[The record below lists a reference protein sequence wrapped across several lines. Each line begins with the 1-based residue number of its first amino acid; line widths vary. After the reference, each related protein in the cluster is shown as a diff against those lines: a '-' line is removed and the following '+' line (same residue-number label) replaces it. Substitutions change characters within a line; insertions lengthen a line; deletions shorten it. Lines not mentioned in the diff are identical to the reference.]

1 MLVNT
6 IDDFVKVIPTA
17 TGTEYSVI
25 EPFLYEADNKF
36 LGQLLG
42 TDLYN
47 YIESLGATNALKL
60 TYIRLLSFQAYEN
73 AIPFAD
79 LIQTQNG
86 FGVVSNSN
94 IAPASKE
101 RVERLREWVS
111 KQIYVNVDLLIQ
123 LIYQSTAA
131 MTEWRKFA
139 GFNSLTDCFFLT
151 GEEFSNYTP
160 CQDPKRKYFLD
171 KKSELL
177 AWQTNIIEKLISKG
191 YLSQLIAE
199 MRAVNFTAGSENVI
213 RHCKIILG
221 LLSQGN
227 QEQALKT
234 SNVLSNMLDDNLT
247 TYITY
252 AASPE
257 YALRKTPVYE
267 NKLNDPTYFFG

>member
-6 IDDFVKVIPTA
+6 IDDFIKVIPTA
-17 TGTEYSVI
+17 SGTEYSAI
-25 EPFLYEADNKF
+25 EPFLIEADNYF

-42 TDLYN
+42 VDLLN
-47 YIESLGATNALKL
+47 YIEGLGATNALKL

-111 KQIYVNVDLLIQ
+111 RQIYINIDLLIQ
-123 LIYQSTAA
+123 LIYQSAAA
-131 MTEWRKFA
+131 MIEWRKFA
-139 GFNSLTDCFFLT
+139 GFNGLTDCLFLT

-177 AWQTNIIEKLISKG
+177 AFQANVIEKLISKE
-191 YLSQLIAE
+191 YLAQLIAE
-199 MRAVNFTAGSENVI
+199 IRAVNLTAESENVI

-221 LLSQGN
+221 LLAAGK
-227 QEQALKT
+227 QEEAVKI
-234 SNVLSNMLDDNLT
+234 SNILSNLLEDNLT
-247 TYITY
+247 TYSVY
-252 AASPE
+252 AASQE

-267 NKLNDPTYFFG
+267 NKVNDPTFFFG